1 MSRALS
7 RWRAPRGRPRQRET
21 LPGRTSSAWHARPRY
36 PAKAFRHGA
45 SQAAGRRLPSRTPP
59 GGASVVHHP
68 RPQQPTT

>member
-36 PAKAFRHGA
+36 LAKAFRHGA
-45 SQAAGRRLPSRTPP
+45 SQAAD
-59 GGASVVHHP
+59 GAFP
-68 RPQQPTT
+68 